1 MSNFLYNHYVNL
13 INNYN
18 NNTNCLIKILHKL
31 FNKKYCPRCKKV
43 RSVRKIK
50 IYNLLN
56 KEIKIY
62 YRTNYL
68 CSVCSLDLDKLN

>member
-18 NNTNCLIKILHKL
+18 NTNCLIKILHNL
-31 FNKKYCPRCKKV
+31 FNKRYCPRCEKV
-43 RSVRKIK
+43 RNVRKIK
-50 IYNLLN
+50 IYNSN

-62 YRTNYL
+62 SHTNYL
-68 CSVCSLDLDKLN
+68 CSVCSLDLNKLN